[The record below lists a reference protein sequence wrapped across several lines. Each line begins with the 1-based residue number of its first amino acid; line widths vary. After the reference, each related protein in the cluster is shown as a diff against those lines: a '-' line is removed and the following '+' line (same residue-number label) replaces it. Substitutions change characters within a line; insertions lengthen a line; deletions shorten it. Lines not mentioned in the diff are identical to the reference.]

1 VWFFRSPRLIVF
13 GEDALS
19 YLEEVQGKNAFVV
32 TDKVMAKIG
41 TLDRITEKLKKA
53 GMKVAYF
60 DGVLPEPPETVVFDC
75 LKLMRPFQPDV
86 IVGLGGGSCIDVA
99 KTASVLYEHPDMPID
114 DITPLTPITVKKT
127 TLIGIPTT
135 SGTGSDATWAAVIT
149 ESKTHR
155 KMVLVHPVL
164 VPVISIL
171 DPDLTKTAPQA
182 TIAAVGMDALD
193 QAIESYTVQWRNDFS
208 DAFAIHSIKLILKYL
223 PLVFKNPENFDARD
237 KLHNAA
243 TMSGAAFSNA
253 QVGIAHSFG
262 HAMGGLYRL
271 PHGVCVGMMLPHSI
285 EYGMKTN
292 ADLYGH
298 LAREIGVASAS
309 DTDAKAALKLRDVV
323 RELQRQLKMPLS
335 LKEAGITP
343 AKFKESF
350 DELVSL
356 TEQDPTNILN
366 CREPSNEDI
375 RRMWQYVYD
384 GKTVDF

>member
-1 VWFFRSPRLIVF
+1 
-13 GEDALS
+13 
-19 YLEEVQGKNAFVV
+19 
-32 TDKVMAKIG
+32 
-41 TLDRITEKLKKA
+41 
-53 GMKVAYF
+53 
-60 DGVLPEPPETVVFDC
+60 
-75 LKLMRPFQPDV
+75 
-86 IVGLGGGSCIDVA
+86 
-99 KTASVLYEHPDMPID
+99 
-114 DITPLTPITVKKT
+114 
-127 TLIGIPTT
+127 
-135 SGTGSDATWAAVIT
+135 
-149 ESKTHR
+149 
-155 KMVLVHPVL
+155 
-164 VPVISIL
+164 
-171 DPDLTKTAPQA
+171 
-182 TIAAVGMDALD
+182 
-193 QAIESYTVQWRNDFS
+193 
-208 DAFAIHSIKLILKYL
+208 
-223 PLVFKNPENFDARD
+223 
-237 KLHNAA
+237 
-243 TMSGAAFSNA
+243 
-253 QVGIAHSFG
+253 
-262 HAMGGLYRL
+262 
-271 PHGVCVGMMLPHSI
+271 MMLPHSI